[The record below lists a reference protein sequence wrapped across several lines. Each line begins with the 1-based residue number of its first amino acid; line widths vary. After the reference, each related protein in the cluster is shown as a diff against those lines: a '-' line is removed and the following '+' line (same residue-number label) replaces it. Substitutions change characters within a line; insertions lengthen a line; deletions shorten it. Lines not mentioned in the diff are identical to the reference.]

1 MEDDRMF
8 MHSKLAKSLSL
19 AALAIALGA
28 APSAQA
34 ASMWK
39 GYSFI
44 SSTTHPDYKH
54 LESLA
59 DEIEKIGQ
67 GDIRTKVNVGGSLPI
82 SGTSITQAVGDGVL
96 TFAHDG
102 YYTGNLPIGGI
113 SMLPMLIPDHDAF
126 LRAKEKI
133 EPVLASELAKKG
145 VTLLAT
151 YNFPEQ
157 TIWGASE
164 ITSLNALKG
173 SKMRV
178 GNAPIAEFMLRNGAT
193 PITLATADVAP
204 ALERSVVDGVVTAS
218 AGGGRLWGDLLH
230 SNYRLPLNYDLMLII
245 ANKDA
250 FDALSAEQHE
260 KLRAAAKASADSL
273 TAELADMENKVT
285 QELQEKGLNVVQA
298 EPQDIT
304 SARELMIEYW
314 DTWAAGVSPQAK
326 ELLNQVKNAVGE

>member
-204 ALERSVVDGVVTAS
+204 ALER
-218 AGGGRLWGDLLH
+218 L
-230 SNYRLPLNYDLMLII
+230 
-245 ANKDA
+245 
-250 FDALSAEQHE
+250 
-260 KLRAAAKASADSL
+260 
-273 TAELADMENKVT
+273 
-285 QELQEKGLNVVQA
+285 
-298 EPQDIT
+298 
-304 SARELMIEYW
+304 
-314 DTWAAGVSPQAK
+314 
-326 ELLNQVKNAVGE
+326 